1 MSKFAL
7 TAQLQIQAPKNVRQ
21 VADSIQK
28 QLNNVSVNVSV
39 KNSTAS
45 QRQLGNL
52 NKQVEQLNSSGAK
65 LGKTF
70 GVAINRFAAL
80 EFLTHHEIILSITI

>member
-52 NKQVEQLNSSGAK
+52 NKQVEQLNS
-65 LGKTF
+65 
-70 GVAINRFAAL
+70 N
-80 EFLTHHEIILSITI
+80 